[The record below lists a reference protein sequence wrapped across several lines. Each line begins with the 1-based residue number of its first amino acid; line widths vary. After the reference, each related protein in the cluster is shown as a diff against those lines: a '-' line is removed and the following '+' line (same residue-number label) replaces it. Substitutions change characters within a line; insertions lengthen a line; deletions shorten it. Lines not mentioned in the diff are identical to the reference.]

1 MTALLPLLM
10 VVGCLAVVMGFFG
23 WLALLVRRRG
33 SAGAAITAAMASYD
47 EAFRV
52 TAHEAHYEIRAR
64 AERQIPLPSPD
75 DPDHRAANG
84 FGPSGRSRTRPPARR
99 RSVLRRW
106 ARRLRGRDVNLG

>member
-1 MTALLPLLM
+1 MTALLPLLT
-10 VVGCLAVVMGFFG
+10 VVGCLAAVMGFFG

-52 TAHEAHYEIRAR
+52 TAHEAHHEIQAG
-64 AERQIPLPSPD
+64 AERRLPLPSPD
-75 DPDHRAANG
+75 DPDRRAANG
-84 FGPSGRSRTRPPARR
+84 PVPSGRSHLRRPARR

-106 ARRLRGRDVNLG
+106 ARRLRG

>member
-1 MTALLPLLM
+1 MDTLLPLLM
-10 VVGCLAVVMGFFG
+10 VVGCLALVMGFFG

-33 SAGAAITAAMASYD
+33 TAGAGITAAMASYD

-52 TAHEAHYEIRAR
+52 TAHEAHYEIQAQ

-75 DPDHRAANG
+75 DPEGRDLAG
-84 FGPSGRSRTRPPARR
+84 GPGPYGRTGTRPAARR

-106 ARRLRGRDVNLG
+106 VRRLRG